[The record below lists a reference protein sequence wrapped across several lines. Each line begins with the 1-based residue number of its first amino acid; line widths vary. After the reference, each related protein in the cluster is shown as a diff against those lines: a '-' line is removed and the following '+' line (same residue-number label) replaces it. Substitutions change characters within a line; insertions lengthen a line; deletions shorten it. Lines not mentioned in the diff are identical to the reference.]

1 MTDSASPIDALEA
14 LGETRA
20 RVRADRRRFFGAA
33 AGMVGMGLAAGAA
46 LGLAGSAAAQ
56 TTTLTDADVLNFA
69 LNLEYLEAQFYSF
82 ATGGGGLA
90 AAQLTGTGT
99 QGAATGGR
107 TVDFSGDP
115 IIGRMAREI
124 AADEAA
130 HVAFLRAQLGSAAV
144 AQPAI
149 DLSAGAAGA
158 FSKAAQAAGVV
169 ASGAAF
175 DPYASIDNFLLAA
188 YLFEDVGVTAYKG
201 GASLLTSKTYLEAAA
216 GLLAVEAYHAAT
228 IRAQI
233 YTRGQSNAALLTY
246 AQQLSDARD
255 ALDGGT
261 DLDQGLAEGSIVV
274 TNADSTTTTYATSNI
289 VPTNANSVVYDR
301 SPGQVLSIVY
311 LATGASSGG
320 FFPSGVNGT
329 VKTGSDQ

>member
-1 MTDSASPIDALEA
+1 MPWKRW
-14 LGETRA
+14 GNTRT
-20 RVRADRRRFFGAA
+20 RVRADRRAFFGAA
-33 AGMVGMGLAAGAA
+33 AGMAAAGVA
-46 LGLAGSAAAQ
+46 LGLAGPAAAQ
-56 TTTLTDADVLNFA
+56 TTPTAATPTDADVLNFA

-82 ATGGGGLA
+82 AVNGSGLA
-90 AAQLTGTGT
+90 AAQLTGAGA

-107 TVDFSGDP
+107 AVDFSGDP
-115 IIGRMAREI
+115 VIGRMAREI

-130 HVAFLRAQLGSAAV
+130 HVAFLRAQLGAAAV
-144 AQPAI
+144 AQPTI
-149 DLSAGAAGA
+149 DLSAGATGA

-188 YLFEDVGVTAYKG
+188 FLFEDVGVTAYRG
-201 GASLLTSKTYLEAAA
+201 GAGLLAGMTQPNKAYIEAAA

-228 IRAQI
+228 IRTQLF
-233 YTRGQSNAALLTY
+233 TRGQGNANLISF
-246 AQQLSDARD
+246 AQKLSDARD
-255 ALDGGT
+255 SLDGGT
-261 DLDQGLAEGSIVV
+261 EIDQGITESTITI
-274 TNADSTTTTYATSNI
+274 TNADTTTMTFPVSNI
-289 VPTNANSVVYDR
+289 VPTNANSVAFER

-311 LATGASSGG
+311 LSTGASSGG